1 MADLTKEQKLKLIT
15 RNLAEALDVDILEKV
30 YDEGREPNIYWG
42 TATTGRPHTGYFVAA
57 LKLADFLRAGAS
69 VTVLLADIHGFLDS
83 AYQSD
88 LEVCDADIH
97 RILQPMFNLKAPIE
111 IVQYRAEY
119 YRFTITSMLKAVG
132 VDTSK
137 LRFVLGSEYQKS
149 SDYVMDLFKLS
160 SITSEHDARKA
171 GAEVVKQTSNAPLS
185 GLLYPLLQVLDEQYL
200 GADCQFGGVDQ
211 RKLFTAAKAWLPKL
225 GYKERAHLMNPMVP
239 GLQGGK
245 MSSSEADSKIDLL
258 DSPDAVTKKLRKAE
272 AVPKIPENNGVLS
285 FTEFVLLPASE
296 LKSGKAEFVVDR
308 SRDNLEPLVYNDI
321 AKMHEDYKNDI
332 LTPQILKPAVTKAL
346 LELMEPIVKDFES
359 SKEWQEVML
368 KAYPPE
374 EKAKKVKKVK
384 DKGSR
389 HPGAGPAGAEKAEG
403 KNEKP
408 VEEQTGISTLEIA
421 NHPPAP

>member
-30 YDEGREPNIYWG
+30 YDEGREPNIYWD
-42 TATTGRPHTGYFVAA
+42 FVAA

-69 VTVLLADIHGFLDS
+69 VTVLLADIHGFLD
-83 AYQSD
+83 
-88 LEVCDADIH
+88 
-97 RILQPMFNLKAPIE
+97 NLKAPIE

-272 AVPKIPENNGVLS
+272 AVPKIPENNG
-285 FTEFVLLPASE
+285 FVLLPASE

-408 VEEQTGISTLEIA
+408 IEEQTGISTLEIA

>member
-1 MADLTKEQKLKLIT
+1 MCPETRSLHTAWRTSQRSRKLKLIT

-42 TATTGRPHTGYFVAA
+42 HRGQLVG
-57 LKLADFLRAGAS
+57 LILADC
-69 VTVLLADIHGFLDS
+69 
-83 AYQSD
+83 SD
-88 LEVCDADIH
+88 PSNAKSSQLTHC
-97 RILQPMFNLKAPIE
+97 R
-111 IVQYRAEY
+111 
-119 YRFTITSMLKAVG
+119 
-132 VDTSK
+132 

-171 GAEVVKQTSNAPLS
+171 GAEVVKQTSNAPL
-185 GLLYPLLQVLDEQYL
+185 VLDEQYL

-258 DSPDAVTKKLRKAE
+258 DSPDVVTKKLRKAE

-332 LTPQILKPAVTKAL
+332 LSPQILKPAVTKAL

-389 HPGAGPAGAEKAEG
+389 HPGTGPAGAEKAEG

>member
-69 VTVLLADIHGFLDS
+69 VTVLLADIHGFLD
-83 AYQSD
+83 
-88 LEVCDADIH
+88 
-97 RILQPMFNLKAPIE
+97 NLKAPIE

>member
-1 MADLTKEQKLKLIT
+1 MIFAATIGSDSTFRDRPPEAYLSRRTATTSYSMADLTKEQKLKLIT

-88 LEVCDADIH
+88 LEACDADIH

-149 SDYVMDLFKLS
+149 SD
-160 SITSEHDARKA
+160 
-171 GAEVVKQTSNAPLS
+171 S

-245 MSSSEADSKIDLL
+245 M
-258 DSPDAVTKKLRKAE
+258 
-272 AVPKIPENNGVLS
+272 VLS

-408 VEEQTGISTLEIA
+408 IEEQTGISTLEIA